1 MTADGRKYGSLLS
14 AVSCRKMLKRSPSLT
29 EQVKTFLKQRIINA
43 EFEAGRMPSETDL
56 ATELNV
62 SRNTVRDALS
72 RLEMEGFI
80 IRRQGAGTFIAE
92 TSQLVKSRLE
102 EVVPYETLIREHS
115 YTPSIHLLRAD
126 EEPADVATA
135 SRLRLQPDATVLVIH
150 KLFQADDQPVIF
162 TQTYLS
168 PTLIKRPFTF
178 DDLRLPIFEFLPTFC
193 QQELA
198 YYLSEITPLI
208 APAWLVDRLDLPQ
221 PLTAILSLDELICN
235 SNHEPLAQATSY
247 FRDDL
252 LRLRLVRRY
261 NKS

>member
-1 MTADGRKYGSLLS
+1 
-14 AVSCRKMLKRSPSLT
+14 MLKRSPSLT
-29 EQVKTFLKQRIINA
+29 EQVKTFLKQRILNA

-80 IRRQGAGTFIAE
+80 IRKQGAGTFIAE

-102 EVVPYETLIREHS
+102 EVVPYETLIREHG
-115 YTPSIHLLRAD
+115 YTPAIHLLRAE
-126 EEPADVATA
+126 EEPADVATVA
-135 SRLRLQPDATVLVIH
+135 QLRLPPGAAVLSVH
-150 KLFQADDQPVIF
+150 KLFQADDKPVIF

-168 PTLIKRPFTF
+168 PTLIKRPYTF

-198 YYLSEITPLI
+198 YYVSEITPLM

-221 PLTAILSLDELICN
+221 PVTALLSLEELIYN
-235 SNHEPLAQATSY
+235 PNHEPVAKAISY

-261 NKS
+261 NK